1 MTLQRYK
8 IIILIDTVMDNFINI
23 IFLFQRKMLPLHVE
37 NYVYSAVNISLRYYE
52 YLFTVL

>member
-23 IFLFQRKMLPLHVE
+23 IFLFQRKMLPLHIE
-37 NYVYSAVNISLRYYE
+37 NYVYSTVNISLRYYE
-52 YLFTVL
+52 YMFTVL